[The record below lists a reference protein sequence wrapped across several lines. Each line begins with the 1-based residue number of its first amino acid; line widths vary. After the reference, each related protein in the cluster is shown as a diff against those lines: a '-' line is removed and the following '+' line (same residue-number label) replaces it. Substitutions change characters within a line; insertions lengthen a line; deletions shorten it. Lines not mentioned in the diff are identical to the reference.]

1 MDDVEASSLLRV
13 CVCVCVS
20 RDIFYFI
27 LFFVSEE
34 AEKTTSLKVFLLKLD
49 ELKVIH

>member
-1 MDDVEASSLLRV
+1 MDDVEASSSLG
-13 CVCVCVS
+13 VCVCVS